1 MEVVNNSYSSP
12 GSAGSSYAAASPAPA
27 PKIDTTAASTAA
39 KSAEKQSAVPKELQD
54 ALVSLDLPDVADGSA
69 RVELNFNQDTGR
81 VVAKVTDRVSGDV
94 LREIPSKEL
103 QQLFSQMREY
113 LGSFVDEEI

>member
-1 MEVVNNSYSSP
+1 MEVVNNYSSP
-12 GSAGSSYAAASPAPA
+12 GGSTGSYATPT
-27 PKIDTTAASTAA
+27 PKVENTSVNTAASTAVA
-39 KSAEKQSAVPKELQD
+39 AASKPSAVSQKLQD
-54 ALVSLDLPDVADGSA
+54 ALANLDLPDVANGSA

-81 VVAKVTDRVSGDV
+81 VIAKVTDRVSGDV

>member
-1 MEVVNNSYSSP
+1 MEVVNSYSSSGP
-12 GSAGSSYAAASPAPA
+12 SSSYSAPA

-39 KSAEKQSAVPKELQD
+39 AVKTADKPSAVQQKLQD
-54 ALVSLDLPDVADGSA
+54 ALASLDLPEVANGSA

-81 VVAKVTDRVSGDV
+81 VVAKVTDRLSGDI

>member
-1 MEVVNNSYSSP
+1 MEVVTSFNSSGSSGSYS
-12 GSAGSSYAAASPAPA
+12 APA
-27 PKIDTTAASTAA
+27 PKTDTAATHAAAA
-39 KSAEKQSAVPKELQD
+39 KIADKPSAVPQKVQD
-54 ALVSLDLPDVADGSA
+54 ALASLDLPDVADGSA

-81 VVAKVTDRVSGDV
+81 VVAKVTDRISGDV